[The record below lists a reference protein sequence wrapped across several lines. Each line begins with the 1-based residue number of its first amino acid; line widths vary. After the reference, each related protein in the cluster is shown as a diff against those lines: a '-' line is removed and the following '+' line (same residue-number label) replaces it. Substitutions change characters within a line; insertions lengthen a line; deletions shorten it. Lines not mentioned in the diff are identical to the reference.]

1 MRAAARGVAEGRSG
15 LPLAAPCAHSPR
27 PPSPRRARPPADA
40 SELAKL
46 TFSKKEPTRITLWR
60 RRAGAAAAG
69 GGSGGGG
76 EELVHRSYRLARA
89 EEFKDAIVGVIASV
103 SA

>member
-1 MRAAARGVAEGRSG
+1 
-15 LPLAAPCAHSPR
+15 LPL
-27 PPSPRRARPPADA
+27 PADA

-60 RRAGAAAAG
+60 RRSGSGAAGA
-69 GGSGGGG
+69 GGG

-89 EEFKDAIVGVIASV
+89 EEFKDAIVSVIASV

>member
-1 MRAAARGVAEGRSG
+1 
-15 LPLAAPCAHSPR
+15 LPL
-27 PPSPRRARPPADA
+27 PADA

-60 RRAGAAAAG
+60 RRSGSGAAGAG
-69 GGSGGGG
+69 GGA
-76 EELVHRSYRLARA
+76 ELVHRSYRLARA
-89 EEFKDAIVGVIASV
+89 EEFKDAIVSVIASV